1 MTKVQI
7 KVSRSVYSGLV
18 LFFLMLATGICSA
31 DNVNV
36 DIVGQFSGEVFDVAV
51 AGDHAYLGQGQDLVI
66 LDISDVAALSEVGR
80 VSSVSE
86 IYGIAVSGDHA
97 CIANGEN
104 GIAMVDIS
112 NPSSPTILGSYDT
125 DGFARD
131 VAMSGNY
138 AYVADGIGLVIV
150 DISVPSS
157 PTLTGTY
164 DTIGFATGVTV
175 SDNYA
180 YVADDGKGIFDG
192 SNGLAIVDISDPSSP
207 TLAGTYD
214 AIYAY
219 GSAVSGN
226 YAYVADYSGLVILDV
241 RDPSVP
247 VLAGSYFSNGDSNGV
262 AVSGN
267 YTYVADGSGVFIV
280 DVSDPSSPVYMGNY
294 DGAHAY
300 NVAMDDNY
308 AFVADSSNG
317 LVIFTISDFS
327 GNYTGNVTPEE
338 TDQPPVISGTG
349 DKSVIEGQLL
359 TFTISATD
367 PDGDLIY
374 YSASDLPEGATFD
387 TSTGVFSWTPDTEG
401 NNIVTFT
408 AESNGLIDSETI
420 TIFVTASGATFPG
433 SQISDLSGKDISSTS
448 ITLTWTN
455 SQDVGYVELY
465 RDEILIGNVT
475 GSVSTYED
483 NGLASDTSYI
493 YSLLPY
499 YNNGTKGNVASIT
512 LSTSS
517 SSSGSSTGGGGSSGG
532 SSTTSS
538 SGGGGG
544 GAGSV
549 EDFANVAVKDVDN
562 EFLRMNAN
570 VTYEFTRAGND
581 IQSVK
586 FYSLKNSGEITSTI
600 EVLNNRSKLVTSDPE
615 GLVYKFIN
623 IWVGK
628 SGFATEANIK
638 DVVVQFKVNDSW
650 IEETDVSPES
660 IRLQRYNGTAWEV
673 LPTELVVN
681 TANYVIFKASTPG
694 FSPFAITADATF
706 VNDTDTKLQ
715 ATGSDQLVNPD
726 QTESVD
732 HEQTQPERS
741 NFLIPIIAVIL
752 IGLLAAGYM
761 YMKKK

>member
-1 MTKVQI
+1 MQI

-51 AGDHAYLGQGQDLVI
+51 AGDHAYLVQGQDLVI

-104 GIAMVDIS
+104 GIAVVDVS
-112 NPSSPTILGSYDT
+112 VPSSPTIMGSYDT

-131 VAMSGNY
+131 VAISGNY
-138 AYVADGIGLVIV
+138 AYVADGIGLAIV

-157 PTLTGTY
+157 PTLAGTY
-164 DTIGFATGVTV
+164 DTIGFATGITV
-175 SDNYA
+175 SGNHA
-180 YVADDGKGIFDG
+180 YVADDGKAIFDG
-192 SNGLAIVDISDPSSP
+192 SNGIAIVDISTPSSP
-207 TLAGTYD
+207 RQVGSYGS
-214 AIYAY
+214 IYAY

-241 RDPSVP
+241 SDPSVP

-267 YTYVADGSGVFIV
+267 YAYVADGSGVFVV
-280 DVSDPSSPVYMGNY
+280 DVSDPSSPVYMGEY
-294 DGAHAY
+294 DGSNAY

-308 AFVADSSNG
+308 AFVADSIKG
-317 LVIFTISDFS
+317 LVVFTISDFS
-327 GNYTGNVTPEE
+327 GNYTENPTPEE

-359 TFTISATD
+359 TFTVSATD
-367 PDGDLIY
+367 PDGDIIH
-374 YSASDLPEGATFD
+374 YSASNMPEGATFD
-387 TSTGVFSWTPDTEG
+387 TDTGVFSWTPDTEG
-401 NNIVTFT
+401 NYIVTFT

-420 TIFVTASGATFPG
+420 AIFVTASGATSPG

-465 RDEILIGNVT
+465 RNEFLISNVT

-483 NGLASDTSYI
+483 NGLASETIYT

-532 SSTTSS
+532 SSTKSS

-586 FYSLKNSGEITSTI
+586 FHSLKNSGEITSTI

-615 GLVYKFIN
+615 GLVYKYIN

-638 DVVVQFKVNDSW
+638 DAVVQFKVNDSW

-726 QTESVD
+726 QTEIVD
-732 HEQTQPERS
+732 HGQTQPERS

-752 IGLLAAGYM
+752 IVLLAAGYM

>member
-1 MTKVQI
+1 MQI

-51 AGDHAYLGQGQDLVI
+51 AGDHAYLVQGQDLVI

-104 GIAMVDIS
+104 GIAVVDVS
-112 NPSSPTILGSYDT
+112 VPSSPTIMGSYDT

-131 VAMSGNY
+131 VAISGNY
-138 AYVADGIGLVIV
+138 AYVADGIGLAIV

-157 PTLTGTY
+157 PTLAGTY
-164 DTIGFATGVTV
+164 DTIGFATGITV
-175 SDNYA
+175 SGNHA
-180 YVADDGKGIFDG
+180 YVADDGKAIFDG
-192 SNGLAIVDISDPSSP
+192 SNGIAIVDISTPSSP
-207 TLAGTYD
+207 RQVGSYGS
-214 AIYAY
+214 IYAY

-241 RDPSVP
+241 SDPSVP

-267 YTYVADGSGVFIV
+267 YAYVADGSGVFVV
-280 DVSDPSSPVYMGNY
+280 DVSDPSSPVYMGEY
-294 DGAHAY
+294 DGSNAY

-308 AFVADSSNG
+308 AFVADSING
-317 LVIFTISDFS
+317 LVVFTISDFS
-327 GNYTGNVTPEE
+327 GNYTENPTPEE

-359 TFTISATD
+359 TFTVSATD
-367 PDGDLIY
+367 PDGDIIH
-374 YSASDLPEGATFD
+374 YSASNMPEGATFD
-387 TSTGVFSWTPDTEG
+387 TDTGVFSWTPDTEG
-401 NNIVTFT
+401 NYIVTFT

-420 TIFVTASGATFPG
+420 AIFVTASGATSPG

-465 RDEILIGNVT
+465 RNEFLISNVT

-483 NGLASDTSYI
+483 NGLASDTSYT

-517 SSSGSSTGGGGSSGG
+517 SSSGSSTAEE
-532 SSTTSS
+532 
-538 SGGGGG
+538 
-544 GAGSV
+544 GAV
-549 EDFANVAVKDVDN
+549 EAAVQRVAVAV
-562 EFLRMNAN
+562 EAAVAQAALR
-570 VTYEFTRAGND
+570 
-581 IQSVK
+581 I
-586 FYSLKNSGEITSTI
+586 
-600 EVLNNRSKLVTSDPE
+600 
-615 GLVYKFIN
+615 
-623 IWVGK
+623 
-628 SGFATEANIK
+628 
-638 DVVVQFKVNDSW
+638 
-650 IEETDVSPES
+650 
-660 IRLQRYNGTAWEV
+660 LQ
-673 LPTELVVN
+673 
-681 TANYVIFKASTPG
+681 
-694 FSPFAITADATF
+694 
-706 VNDTDTKLQ
+706 
-715 ATGSDQLVNPD
+715 
-726 QTESVD
+726 
-732 HEQTQPERS
+732 
-741 NFLIPIIAVIL
+741 
-752 IGLLAAGYM
+752 M
-761 YMKKK
+761 